1 MARRRTARLV
11 GLSALAA
18 ACLLALPGAASANV
32 TATVTAG
39 KLTVTSNAGDAITIA
54 CDGTNVKVNT
64 LDPAPATACSAITE
78 IEVAGGPQAN
88 TINLNGVT
96 AGLFT
101 ALTSV
106 QVAGG
111 GGDDTIAGSDLADTL
126 IGNSGN
132 DRIVGFR
139 DAANTR
145 DVMLGGGGQRHAR
158 LEPR

>member
-39 KLTVTSNAGDAITIA
+39 KLPVTSNAGDAITIA